1 MIRAASM
8 LNSGGAVEWLAET
21 DYHGTGDA
29 PHEIY
34 PAIDSIARTAPP
46 GSNGVIF
53 LPYLSGE
60 RCPMSDP
67 LARGVYFGMSRSSG
81 KPERY
86 RATLEGVAFSYKSLL
101 RLLCPDASPAKL
113 LLVGGGSNSS
123 VWAQILADV
132 LVRPQ
137 QAAAL
142 APTLRGRV
150 ALRTS

>member
-1 MIRAASM
+1 M
-8 LNSGGAVEWLAET
+8 LRV
-21 DYHGTGDA
+21 
-29 PHEIY
+29 
-34 PAIDSIARTAPP
+34 AICD
-46 GSNGVIF
+46 
-53 LPYLSGE
+53 
-60 RCPMSDP
+60 
-67 LARGVYFGMSRSSG
+67 FGMSRSSG

-101 RLLCPDASPAKL
+101 RLMCPDASPAKL

-132 LVRPQ
+132 LVRSQ

-150 ALRTS
+150 SLRTL